1 MLRSRAMLRAILR
14 AQQEFFKKLS
24 EKELS
29 EGFEQSCRDVTFLLK
44 RSFWPLLGVDGR
56 GTQPSRGTG

>member
-1 MLRSRAMLRAILR
+1 MLTPAPLRSILR

-29 EGFEQSCRDVTFLLK
+29 EGFEQSV
-44 RSFWPLLGVDGR
+44 P
-56 GTQPSRGTG
+56 